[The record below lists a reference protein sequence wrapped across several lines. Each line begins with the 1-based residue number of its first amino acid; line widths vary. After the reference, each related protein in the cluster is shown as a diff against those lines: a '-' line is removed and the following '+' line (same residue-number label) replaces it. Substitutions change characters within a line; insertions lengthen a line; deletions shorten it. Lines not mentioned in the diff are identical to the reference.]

1 MTTSIKQTLG
11 SDSTLKQYGNDNT
24 ELHLKAED
32 IRFFSE
38 LIDEDLEASGDL
50 LDDEAEDFILETQ
63 NVFDSAVENVIHD
76 EELITVS
83 LTEEQKDYFFYDLLQ
98 GIMYEGTAQQYLE
111 DDAQEEW
118 DAIEGCWMQLHP
130 DHETRAEQIARQE
143 KEDAENE
150 ALAKSYG
157 FESYKEWF
165 GYDMAVR
172 NGTIKETT
180 KFGSIKE
187 YREYK
192 AAKIAAA
199 KIKFPNN

>member
-1 MTTSIKQTLG
+1 MTTSTKQTLG
-11 SDSTLKQYGNDNT
+11 SGSTLKQYGNDNT
-24 ELHLKAED
+24 ELHLNASD
-32 IRFFSE
+32 IGFFSE
-38 LIDEDLEASGDL
+38 LIDEDLERCGDL
-50 LDDEAEDFILETQ
+50 YDDEAVDFILETQ
-63 NVFDSAVENVIHD
+63 NVFDSAIENVIHD

-98 GIMYEGTAQQYLE
+98 GIMYERTAPEYLE
-111 DDAQEEW
+111 DDMQDAW
-118 DAIEGCWMQLHP
+118 DAMEGCWMQIHP

-150 ALAKSYG
+150 AYAKSHG
-157 FESYKEWF
+157 FNSSSELF
-165 GYDMAVR
+165 GYRMAIL
-172 NGTIKETT
+172 NGQIVETS

>member
-24 ELHLKAED
+24 ELHLSAED

-98 GIMYEGTAQQYLE
+98 GIMYERTAPEYLE
-111 DDAQEEW
+111 DDMQDAW
-118 DAIEGCWMQLHP
+118 DAMEGCWMQVHP

-150 ALAKSYG
+150 AYAKSHG
-157 FESYKEWF
+157 FNSSSELF
-165 GYDMAVR
+165 GYRMAIL
-172 NGTIKETT
+172 NGQIVETS
-180 KFGSIKE
+180 KFGSIAE

-192 AAKIAAA
+192 AAKIEAA
-199 KIKFPNN
+199 IKSRKN

>member
-1 MTTSIKQTLG
+1 MTISTLG
-11 SDSTLKQYGNDNT
+11 ADSTLKSKLYTQT
-24 ELHLKAED
+24 TIHLTAPD
-32 IRFFSE
+32 CRFFSE
-38 LIDEDLEASGDL
+38 LIDEDLERKGDL
-50 LDDEAEDFILETQ
+50 IDDDCIDWILNTQKGFDYAADVLQYANDDETIGIRL
-63 NVFDSAVENVIHD
+63 N
-76 EELITVS
+76 EEEI
-83 LTEEQKDYFFYDLLQ
+83 DYFFYDLLQ

-118 DAIEGCWMQLHP
+118 DAMEGCWMQLHP
-130 DHETRAEQIARQE
+130 DHETRAEQIKKQE

>member
-1 MTTSIKQTLG
+1 MTTSTKQTLG
-11 SDSTLKQYGNDNT
+11 SGSTLKQYGNDNT
-24 ELHLKAED
+24 ELHLSAED

-98 GIMYEGTAQQYLE
+98 GIMYERTAPEYLE
-111 DDAQEEW
+111 DDMQEEW
-118 DAIEGCWMQLHP
+118 DAMEGCWMQVHP

>member
-172 NGTIKETT
+172 NGSIKETS

>member
-98 GIMYEGTAQQYLE
+98 GIMYERTAPEYLE
-111 DDAQEEW
+111 DDMQDAW
-118 DAIEGCWMQLHP
+118 DAMEGCWMQVHP

>member
-1 MTTSIKQTLG
+1 MTTLTKQTLG
-11 SDSTLKQYGNDNT
+11 SDSTLKQFGNENT
-24 ELHLKAED
+24 ELHLNASD
-32 IRFFSE
+32 IGFFSE
-38 LIDEDLEASGDL
+38 LIDEDLERCGDL
-50 LDDEAEDFILETQ
+50 YDDEAVDFILETQ
-63 NVFDSAVENVIHD
+63 NVFDSAIENVIHD

-98 GIMYEGTAQQYLE
+98 GIMYERTAPEYLE
-111 DDAQEEW
+111 DDMQDAW
-118 DAIEGCWMQLHP
+118 DAMEGCWMQVHP

-150 ALAKSYG
+150 AYAKSHG
-157 FESYKEWF
+157 FNSSSELF
-165 GYDMAVR
+165 GYRMAIL
-172 NGTIKETT
+172 NGQIVETS